1 MDGRFFSLPL
11 ELIQEFGT
19 NDPFTI
25 AEGLKKYN
33 GKPVSIAVR
42 YFNAKKQKV
51 LALCAPLR

>member
-33 GKPVSIAVR
+33 GKPVSML
-42 YFNAKKQKV
+42 K
-51 LALCAPLR
+51 